1 MNYKPYPTCF
11 WADDA
16 FLSLSFEQK
25 ALFNYLHIGPY
36 GSQCG
41 IFKLPIKTMGFH
53 LGYTERPIEKAMIG
67 LCAAFSDFV
76 AWDQETGEIALLQYP
91 KQLHLSAGPKVLAIV
106 EKDLQDVKS
115 QTLLRLLIEKNS
127 STMSKPY
134 LTKLRQLQAQKINEK
149 KANCEKKFDVLE
161 EPQNDGDLHNLGD
174 NQEFEEKPKETKRKE
189 KEMQGNSDFSFS
201 LESEILELKLE
212 LENQAP
218 QVNAKTLEGEQEPHI
233 KENNIC
239 SDGLKE
245 ADYKQAL
252 MSLLKKFA
260 KEYWGRPDIDTFLK
274 YCWVEGKKFEVKKYG
289 MKKTVPGLLELLK
302 THFEGE
308 IGEMN
313 KKKAEVS
320 ADHSDAERLAKDMIA
335 YCRREW
341 KTEYMTYERRCVERP
356 GYIEEETEALKK
368 LLIKVGKDKIRLI
381 AHSFC
386 GNVNEVMDMR
396 WTKTAEFFKETFE
409 KAEWA
414 YNYYSEN
421 MIPSIDGWVK
431 KKPQ

>member
-1 MNYKPYPTCF
+1 MK
-11 WADDA
+11 
-16 FLSLSFEQK
+16 EQ
-25 ALFNYLHIGPY
+25 AYFAAI
-36 GSQCG
+36 
-41 IFKLPIKTMGFH
+41 PIKVLQDNSIYHSYRILYGQIASYANTSGCCWATNET
-53 LGYTERPIEKAMIG
+53 LGKAIDLSESSVSRG
-67 LCAAFSDFV
+67 IKELAVRGHIKAYIDK
-76 AWDQETGEIALLQYP
+76 ETGNKRRIYPQQSSDIPDDEKGSYTLLYQELPTPPIRTHADRVSAPTPIPIRTHADIIEI
-91 KQLHLSAGPKVLAIV
+91 K
-106 EKDLQDVKS
+106 EKDKEECTAGVS
-115 QTLLRLLIEKNS
+115 IFFES
-127 STMSKPY
+127 S
-134 LTKLRQLQAQKINEK
+134 
-149 KANCEKKFDVLE
+149 
-161 EPQNDGDLHNLGD
+161 
-174 NQEFEEKPKETKRKE
+174 
-189 KEMQGNSDFSFS
+189 
-201 LESEILELKLE
+201 E

-239 SDGLKE
+239 SEGLKE

-260 KEYWGRPDIDTFLK
+260 KEYWDRPDIDTFLD
-274 YCWVEGKKFEVKKYG
+274 YCWVEGKRFEIKKYG

-302 THFEGE
+302 THFEGD

-381 AHSFC
+381 AHAFC

-409 KAEWA
+409 MAEWA
-414 YNYYSEN
+414 YNYYSEK
-421 MIPSIDGWVK
+421 MIPSIEGWVK